1 VSYRTLVDSRAAK
14 ELERLPKPIV
24 GKIDQVIAA
33 LADQPR
39 PPASKLLRGK
49 LKAGW
54 RVRVGD
60 YRVLYRIDD
69 ERQEVVIFHIGYRRD
84 VYR

>member
-1 VSYRTLVDSRAAK
+1 MSYRILVDSRAAK

-24 GKIDQVIAA
+24 GKIDQIIAA

-39 PPASKLLRGK
+39 PPGSKLLRGK
-49 LKAGW
+49 LKTGW

-69 ERQEVVIFHIGYRRD
+69 ER
-84 VYR
+84 